1 MSEDTLTVEA
11 RELLGKRNSK
21 RLRAAGKVP
30 AVLYGHGQ
38 PSVALAVDRKQLA
51 GAIRSNAHLLKLSG
65 AASESA
71 LLKDVQWDA
80 FGSNVLHV
88 DLTRVDENEL
98 VEVEVRVKLRGE
110 APGVKQGGV
119 VTQTKRIIQIISPA
133 IAIPDGL
140 ELKISELDLGQSLTA
155 GDIPLPDKVELKSD
169 PAMVMVTCT
178 EPTVA
183 TEEDETAAA
192 ADGAEPEVIGGA
204 KEDEA
209 EGGGDS

>member
-1 MSEDTLTVEA
+1 M
-11 RELLGKRNSK
+11 
-21 RLRAAGKVP
+21 
-30 AVLYGHGQ
+30 
-38 PSVALAVDRKQLA
+38 AVDRKQLA